1 MLRTGEWLSISI
13 LGLVILFILI
23 SISFFS
29 FLIGPD
35 STGPR
40 TTVEP
45 SSAFIQI
52 IFISIAPA
60 VALSFFFNVFSE
72 GSKLSYILVIASGIT
87 LIIGITYVST
97 MVPLVDDIELP
108 DWILYAPIMFV
119 LFGIMMVSIGI
130 ISYTRYKKK
139 LSYYND

>member
-1 MLRTGEWLSISI
+1 MLRLGEWLSISI
-13 LGLVILFILI
+13 LGLVILFIFI
-23 SISFFS
+23 SISFFN

-60 VALSFFFNVFSE
+60 IALSFFLNALSE
-72 GSKLSYILVIASGIT
+72 GSKLSYILVIASGII
-87 LIIGITYVST
+87 LIMGITYVST
-97 MVPLVDDIELP
+97 LTPLVDDIELP
-108 DWILYAPIMFV
+108 GWMMYAPTVFII
-119 LFGIMMVSIGI
+119 FGGMMISIGV
-130 ISYTRYKKK
+130 ISYIKHKKR
-139 LSYYND
+139 LSNYDA